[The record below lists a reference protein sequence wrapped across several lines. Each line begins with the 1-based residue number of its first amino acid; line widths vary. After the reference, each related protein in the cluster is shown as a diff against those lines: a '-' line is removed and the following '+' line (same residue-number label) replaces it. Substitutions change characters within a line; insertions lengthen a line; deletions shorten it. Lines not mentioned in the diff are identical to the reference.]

1 MPPSLTTGP
10 LSFTVDQVVDI
21 CERYS
26 PYFPPDTD
34 RFPGEFDPIVLRYGR
49 HRTRVAISLDSAHL
63 ASEAQQLCESLLGH
77 NFAIEGAIE
86 RLDVAFSS
94 LLTTNF
100 RNPQPSDV
108 VAQTACELLCRM
120 PRTVSPLVLNDTVDI
135 CDNFPDEA
143 FVPLQPRGWEYL
155 RVVRFV
161 DSNNIR
167 LALHI
172 AGGAG
177 SSYWSSAYRKLADLC
192 GDIFEALISMSAW
205 PAQQHDRTSD
215 REAKVFLQLAMVFF
229 WCAWN
234 RCIMRN

>member
-1 MPPSLTTGP
+1 
-10 LSFTVDQVVDI
+10 
-21 CERYS
+21 
-26 PYFPPDTD
+26 
-34 RFPGEFDPIVLRYGR
+34 
-49 HRTRVAISLDSAHL
+49 
-63 ASEAQQLCESLLGH
+63 
-77 NFAIEGAIE
+77 
-86 RLDVAFSS
+86 
-94 LLTTNF
+94 
-100 RNPQPSDV
+100 
-108 VAQTACELLCRM
+108 M

-135 CDNFPDEA
+135 CDNFPDKA

-205 PAQQHDRTSD
+205 PAQQRDRTSD
-215 REAKVFLQLAMVFF
+215 REAKGFLQLARVFF

-234 RCIMRN
+234 CCIMRN